1 MQIRGG
7 LAALAAIVLCASF
20 ATASA
25 SPHKPSAP
33 VDVRLE
39 TQPVGGTAYDVTL
52 VVTPRRNVKGLVLVL
67 DGRTLDV
74 GALAAGKSRT
84 MTTRITLGAGGRK
97 DIVGS
102 ASVDVG
108 GHRRRAA
115 ALAHLGTPAAASSPP
130 VHIVRLPDGTEAAEV
145 RP

>member
-7 LAALAAIVLCASF
+7 LAALGLFTLF

-39 TQPVGGTAYDVTL
+39 TQPLGGTAYEVTL
-52 VVTPRRNVKGLVLVL
+52 VVTSRRNVKGLVLVL
-67 DGRTLDV
+67 DGRTVNV

-84 MTTRITLGAGGRK
+84 MSTRITIGAGAGK

-108 GHRRRAA
+108 SHRRRAA
-115 ALAHLGTPAAASSPP
+115 ASTHLGAAAAAPLP

>member
-7 LAALAAIVLCASF
+7 LAALGLFVSF

-39 TQPVGGTAYDVTL
+39 TQPLGGTAYEVTL

-67 DGRTLDV
+67 DGRSLDV

-84 MTTRITLGAGGRK
+84 MSTRLTIGAGVGK

-115 ALAHLGTPAAASSPP
+115 ASTHLGTAAAASPP
-130 VHIVRLPDGTEAAEV
+130 VHVVRLPDGSEAAEV